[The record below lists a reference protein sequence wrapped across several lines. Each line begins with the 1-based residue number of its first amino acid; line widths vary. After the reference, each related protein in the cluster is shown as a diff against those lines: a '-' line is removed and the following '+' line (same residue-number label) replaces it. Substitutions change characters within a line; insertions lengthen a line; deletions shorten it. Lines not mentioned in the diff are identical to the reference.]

1 MAGLGAGAG
10 AAERMMFDDKMAE
23 QAAQAAANRQ
33 LRREEMAEGARRFD
47 AQRADAQARQQAAD
61 ARQAKLDAEAS
72 AQTARNN
79 ARQDRLDQI
88 NLGQLNRQNERQDRL
103 DAAAMEDAAWK
114 RDRAERLD
122 AQAQER
128 QDWTDAWT
136 SVFNQQRLEQQQA
149 AFDRQN
155 ALDQEI
161 FDNINRER
169 EARALRQ
176 QGLDETKERLVNFA
190 INAPQEY
197 RDPASQYAYIQ
208 AMNAQLTQLT
218 GKDHG
223 LTRMSF
229 DPQSGG
235 IAFWGVQRDGNGN
248 VVMGENGAPVERLLD
263 FISRDNVD
271 AIAEKRGLQYDPYQ
285 QAFVQKGSTAYT
297 GGGRTTVASGRG
309 ASAQGGSTR
318 GANLGDVTKLIDMLK
333 DPAAV
338 EALGADRVAG
348 YLKAADAALGY
359 DPNVVNEP
367 TIRYQDDLLDAGWK
381 EDDLKD
387 LRTSIA
393 VMSDPNA
400 NNQLRTAA
408 DKVFAK
414 YVKVIGPQ
422 KAKKLGLDKFIMVQE
437 PAEDAPKEAKTEA
450 KTERKRASFI
460 ENGR

>member
-10 AAERMMFDDKMAE
+10 AAERMMIDDKMAE

-47 AQRADAQARQQAAD
+47 AQRADAQARQQAAET
-61 ARQAKLDAEAS
+61 RQAKLDAEAS

-88 NLGQLNRQNERQDRL
+88 NLGQLNRQNERQDRM

-122 AQAQER
+122 AQSQER

-169 EARALRQ
+169 EARAMRQ

-248 VVMGENGAPVERLLD
+248 VVMGKNGPAERLLD

-297 GGGRTTVASGRG
+297 GGGRAAASGRG
-309 ASAQGGSTR
+309 ASSQSGSTR

-381 EDDLKD
+381 EADLKD

-400 NNQLRTAA
+400 DNQLRTAA
-408 DKVFAK
+408 GKVFEK

-422 KAKKLGLDKFIMVQE
+422 KAKKLGLDKFITVQE
-437 PAEDAPKEAKTEA
+437 PAASAPKEAKA
-450 KTERKRASFI
+450 KGAEPKRASFI

>member
-10 AAERMMFDDKMAE
+10 AGERMMFDDKLAQE
-23 QAAQAAANRQ
+23 AAIAAANRQ

-72 AQTARNN
+72 AQAARNN

-88 NLGQLNRQNERQDRL
+88 NLGQLNRQNERQDRM

-128 QDWTDAWT
+128 QEWTDAWT

-176 QGLDETKERLVNFA
+176 QGLDEAKERLVNFA
-190 INAPQEY
+190 INSPAEY

-235 IAFWGVQRDGNGN
+235 IAFWGVQRDDKGN
-248 VVMGENGAPVERLLD
+248 VVRGDNGAPAERLLD

-297 GGGRTTVASGRG
+297 GGGRAAASGRG
-309 ASAQGGSTR
+309 ASPQGGNAKGGEADFGKFAS
-318 GANLGDVTKLIDMLK
+318 GIKSLVESGMELK
-333 DPAAV
+333 DAIEMA
-338 EALGADRVAG
+338 RG
-348 YLKAADAALGY
+348 YGY
-359 DPNVVNEP
+359 DGRNEAQEP
-367 TIRYQDDLLDAGWK
+367 PAIRYQDDLLDAGWK

-400 NNQLRTAA
+400 DNQLRTAA
-408 DKVFAK
+408 GKVFEK

-422 KAKKLGLDKFIMVQE
+422 KAKKLGLDKFISVQE
-437 PAEDAPKEAKTEA
+437 PAEAAPKEAKAKGTEP
-450 KTERKRASFI
+450 KRASFI